1 MPHKHLIIQ
10 AYLQSNS
17 ILQTSNFIAKK
28 GSNITISYLLLV

>member
-10 AYLQSNS
+10 AYSQSNS

-28 GSNITISYLLLV
+28 GSDITISNLLFV